1 MQNNRKETLLQNLKK
16 STAEWTSGQGSLSD
30 IVISSRIRLAR
41 NMEGIPFPPRADQA
55 ELKNIFELSKQVV
68 DKSSLFRDCNLLL
81 LDELSSLEN
90 QFLVEK
96 HLISIYHARE
106 KHLYRGCVFNQKETL
121 SIMINEEDHFR
132 IQYLLSGLQL
142 NEIWKFINQID
153 DEIGKKVTY
162 AFSEKEGYLTSCP
175 TNVGTGLRASVMLH
189 LPALVMANRVNDVLK
204 AISKIGYVVRGFY
217 GEGTE
222 VMGNLFQVSNQITL
236 GLSEEEIIDNLEKVN
251 QQIISQEQKVRKNL
265 LSESKSQL
273 EDQVW
278 RAYGILSN
286 ARIISS
292 AETMKL
298 LSKLRFGVELGIISY
313 PGLGTINKLML
324 LIQPAYL
331 QILSGKE
338 LSPYDRDL
346 QRAILIRNK
355 ITYSRER
362 MCI

>member
-1 MQNNRKETLLQNLKK
+1 MQNSNKKKLLQSLTE
-16 STAEWTSGQGSLSD
+16 SVAEWTSGKGPLSE

-41 NMEGIPFPPRADQA
+41 NVEDIPFPPRAEEVD
-55 ELKNIFELSKQVV
+55 LKNIYEITKQVIE
-68 DKSSLFRDCNLLL
+68 KNPLFKDLNFFL
-81 LDELSSLEN
+81 LDELSPIES

-96 HLISIYHARE
+96 HLVSLYHARG
-106 KHLYRGCVFNQKETL
+106 KHPYRGCVYNQEETF

-142 NEIWKFINQID
+142 NKIWESINQID
-153 DEIGKKVTY
+153 DEIGKDVTY

-175 TNVGTGLRASVMLH
+175 TNVGTGMRASVMLH
-189 LPALVMANRVNDVLK
+189 LPALVKLNRLNDILK

-222 VMGNLFQVSNQITL
+222 VMGNLFQISNQITL

-251 QQIISQEQKVRKNL
+251 QQIVTQEQKARKEL
-265 LSESKSQL
+265 LSEFRSQL
-273 EDQVW
+273 EDQIW

-292 AETMKL
+292 SETMEL
-298 LSKLRFGVELGIISY
+298 LSKLRLGVELEMITHLD
-313 PGLGTINKLML
+313 LGTINKIML

-331 QILSGKE
+331 QMLSGKS
-338 LSPYDRDL
+338 LSPFERDV
-346 QRAILIRNK
+346 QRARLIRDK
-355 ITYSRER
+355 ISH
-362 MCI
+362 

>member
-1 MQNNRKETLLQNLKK
+1 MQNKSIILQNLKE
-16 STAEWTSGQGSLSD
+16 SSAEWTSGQGPLSD

-41 NMEGIPFPPRADQA
+41 NVEGIPFSPRAKQA
-55 ELKNIFELSKQVV
+55 ELKNIYELSRQIVEE
-68 DKSSLFRDCNLLL
+68 DSLFRDFNLLL
-81 LDELSSLEN
+81 LDELTPLES

-106 KHLYRGCVFNQKETL
+106 KRPYRGCVFNQRETL
-121 SIMINEEDHFR
+121 SIMVNEEDHFR
-132 IQYLLSGLQL
+132 IQYLLPGLQL
-142 NEIWKFINQID
+142 NNIWKFINKID
-153 DEIGKKVTY
+153 DKIEKKVTY

-175 TNVGTGLRASVMLH
+175 TNVGTGMRASVMLH
-189 LPALVMANRVNDVLK
+189 LPALAMINGINDILK

-251 QQIISQEQKVRKNL
+251 QQIISKEQKVRRDLLANSKNR
-265 LSESKSQL
+265 L

-278 RAYGILSN
+278 RAYGILSS

-292 AETMKL
+292 TEAMEL
-298 LSKLRFGVELGIISY
+298 LSKLKFGVELEIITY
-313 PGLGTINKLML
+313 PGLGTLNKLML

-331 QILSGKE
+331 QMLAGKD
-338 LSPYDRDL
+338 LDPFSRDL
-346 QRAILIRNK
+346 QRAELIRNK
-355 ITYSRER
+355 ISG
-362 MCI
+362 

>member
-1 MQNNRKETLLQNLKK
+1 MQNKNKSIILQNLKE
-16 STAEWTSGQGSLSD
+16 SSAEWTSGQGPLSD

-41 NMEGIPFPPRADQA
+41 NVEGIPFSPWAEKA
-55 ELKNIFELSKQVV
+55 ELKSIFEISRQIVEE
-68 DKSSLFRDCNLLL
+68 DSLFRDSNLLL
-81 LDELSSLEN
+81 LDELTPLES

-106 KHLYRGCVFNQKETL
+106 KHPYRGCVFNQKETL

-142 NEIWKFINQID
+142 NNIWKLINKID
-153 DEIGKKVTY
+153 DEIEKKVTY

-175 TNVGTGLRASVMLH
+175 TNVGTGMRASIMLH
-189 LPALVMANRVNDVLK
+189 LPALAKINGINDILK

-236 GLSEEEIIDNLEKVN
+236 GFSEEEIIDNLEKVN
-251 QQIISQEQKVRKNL
+251 QQIISKEQKVRRDL
-265 LSESKSQL
+265 LSNSKNQL
-273 EDQVW
+273 EDEAW

-286 ARIISS
+286 ARNISS
-292 AETMKL
+292 AEAMEL
-298 LSKLRFGVELGIISY
+298 LSKLRFGVELGII
-313 PGLGTINKLML
+313 PHPNLGTLNRLML
-324 LIQPAYL
+324 LVQPAYL
-331 QILSGKE
+331 QMLTGKD
-338 LSPYDRDL
+338 LGPFNRDL

-355 ITYSRER
+355 LVVSI
-362 MCI
+362 

>member
-1 MQNNRKETLLQNLKK
+1 MQNKNKSIILQNLKE
-16 STAEWTSGQGSLSD
+16 SSAEWTSGQGPLSD

-41 NMEGIPFPPRADQA
+41 NVEGIPFSPWAEKA
-55 ELKNIFELSKQVV
+55 ELKSIFEISRQIVEE
-68 DKSSLFRDCNLLL
+68 DSLFRDSNLLL
-81 LDELSSLEN
+81 LDELTPLES

-106 KHLYRGCVFNQKETL
+106 KHPYRGCVFNQKETL

-142 NEIWKFINQID
+142 NNIWKLINKID
-153 DEIGKKVTY
+153 DEIEKKVTY

-175 TNVGTGLRASVMLH
+175 TNVGTGMRASIMLH
-189 LPALVMANRVNDVLK
+189 LPALAKINGINDILK

-236 GLSEEEIIDNLEKVN
+236 GFSEEEIIDNLEKVN
-251 QQIISQEQKVRKNL
+251 QQIISKEQKVRRDL
-265 LSESKSQL
+265 LSNSKNQL
-273 EDQVW
+273 EDEAW

-286 ARIISS
+286 ARNISS
-292 AETMKL
+292 AEAMEL
-298 LSKLRFGVELGIISY
+298 LSKLRFGVELGII
-313 PGLGTINKLML
+313 PHPNLGTLNRLML

-331 QILSGKE
+331 QMLAGKD
-338 LSPYDRDL
+338 LGPFNRDL

-355 ITYSRER
+355 LVG
-362 MCI
+362 

>member
-1 MQNNRKETLLQNLKK
+1 MQNKNKSIILQNLKE
-16 STAEWTSGQGSLSD
+16 SSAEWTSGQGPLSD

-41 NMEGIPFPPRADQA
+41 NVEGIPFSPWAEQA
-55 ELKNIFELSKQVV
+55 ELKNIFEISRQIVEE
-68 DKSSLFRDCNLLL
+68 DSLFRDSNLLL
-81 LDELSSLEN
+81 LDELTPLES

-106 KHLYRGCVFNQKETL
+106 KHPYRGCVFNQKETL

-142 NEIWKFINQID
+142 NNIWKLINKID
-153 DEIGKKVTY
+153 DEIEKKVTY
-162 AFSEKEGYLTSCP
+162 AFREKEGYLTSCP
-175 TNVGTGLRASVMLH
+175 TNVGTGMRASIMLH
-189 LPALVMANRVNDVLK
+189 LPALATINGINDILK

-236 GLSEEEIIDNLEKVN
+236 GFSEEEIIDNLEKVN
-251 QQIISQEQKVRKNL
+251 QQIISKEQKVRRDL
-265 LSESKSQL
+265 LSNSKNQL
-273 EDQVW
+273 EDEAW

-286 ARIISS
+286 ARNISS
-292 AETMKL
+292 AEAMEL
-298 LSKLRFGVELGIISY
+298 LSKLRFGVELGII
-313 PGLGTINKLML
+313 PHPNLGTLNRLML

-331 QILSGKE
+331 QMLAGKD
-338 LSPYDRDL
+338 LDPFNRDL

-355 ITYSRER
+355 ISG
-362 MCI
+362 

>member
-1 MQNNRKETLLQNLKK
+1 MQNKSIILQNLKE
-16 STAEWTSGQGSLSD
+16 SSAEWTSGQGPLSD

-41 NMEGIPFPPRADQA
+41 NVEGIPFSPRAEQA
-55 ELKNIFELSKQVV
+55 ELKNIFEISRQIVEE
-68 DKSSLFRDCNLLL
+68 DSLFRDSKLLL
-81 LDELSSLEN
+81 LDELTPLES

-106 KHLYRGCVFNQKETL
+106 KHPYRGCVFNQKEKL

-142 NEIWKFINQID
+142 NNIWKLINKID
-153 DEIGKKVTY
+153 DEIEKKVTY

-175 TNVGTGLRASVMLH
+175 TNVGTGMRASIMLH
-189 LPALVMANRVNDVLK
+189 LPALATINGINDILK

-251 QQIISQEQKVRKNL
+251 QQIISKEQKVRRDL
-265 LSESKSQL
+265 LSNSKNQL
-273 EDQVW
+273 EDEAW
-278 RAYGILSN
+278 RAYGILSS

-292 AETMKL
+292 AEAMEL
-298 LSKLRFGVELGIISY
+298 LSKLRFGVELGII
-313 PGLGTINKLML
+313 PHPNLGTINQLML

-331 QILSGKE
+331 QMLAGKD
-338 LSPYDRDL
+338 LDPFSRDL

-355 ITYSRER
+355 LVVSI
-362 MCI
+362 

>member
-1 MQNNRKETLLQNLKK
+1 MQNNSKEILLQNLKE
-16 STAEWTSGQGSLSD
+16 STAEWTNGQGHLSD

-41 NMEGIPFPPRADQA
+41 NIEGISFPPRADQV

-68 DKSSLFRDCNLLL
+68 EKSSLFKDSNLLL
-81 LDELSSLEN
+81 LDELTPLEN

-96 HLISIYHARE
+96 HLISIYHTRE

-142 NEIWKFINQID
+142 NKIWELINQID
-153 DEIGKKVTY
+153 DEIGEKVTY

-189 LPALVMANRVNDVLK
+189 LPALVMVNKVNDVLK
-204 AISKIGYVVRGFY
+204 AISKMGYVVRGFH

-222 VMGNLFQVSNQITL
+222 VMGDLFQVSNQITL
-236 GLSEEEIIDNLEKVN
+236 GLSEEEIIDNLEKIN
-251 QQIISQEQKVRKNL
+251 QQIISQEQKVRKDL
-265 LSESKSQL
+265 LSESESQL

-278 RAYGILSN
+278 RAFGVLSN
-286 ARIISS
+286 VRIISS
-292 AETMKL
+292 AETMEL
-298 LSKLRFGVELGIISY
+298 LSKLRFGVGLGIISH
-313 PGLGTINKLML
+313 PDLGTINKLML

-331 QILSGKE
+331 QILSGKD
-338 LSPYDRDL
+338 LGPFNRDL

-355 ITYSRER
+355 ISG
-362 MCI
+362 

>member
-1 MQNNRKETLLQNLKK
+1 MQNKNKSIILQNLKE
-16 STAEWTSGQGSLSD
+16 SSAEWTSGQGPLSD

-41 NMEGIPFPPRADQA
+41 NVEGIPFSPWAEKA
-55 ELKNIFELSKQVV
+55 ELKSIFEISRQIVEEY
-68 DKSSLFRDCNLLL
+68 SLFRDSNLLL
-81 LDELSSLEN
+81 LDELTPLES

-106 KHLYRGCVFNQKETL
+106 KHPYRGCVFNQKETL

-142 NEIWKFINQID
+142 NNIWKLINKID
-153 DEIGKKVTY
+153 DEIEKKVTY

-175 TNVGTGLRASVMLH
+175 TNVGTGMRASIMLH
-189 LPALVMANRVNDVLK
+189 LPALAKINGINDILK

-236 GLSEEEIIDNLEKVN
+236 GFSEEEIIDNLEKVN
-251 QQIISQEQKVRKNL
+251 QQIISKEQKVRRDL
-265 LSESKSQL
+265 LSNSKNQL
-273 EDQVW
+273 EDEAW

-286 ARIISS
+286 ARNISS
-292 AETMKL
+292 AEAMEL
-298 LSKLRFGVELGIISY
+298 LSKLRFGVELGII
-313 PGLGTINKLML
+313 PHPNLGTLNRLML

-331 QILSGKE
+331 QMLAGKD
-338 LSPYDRDL
+338 LGPFNRDL

-355 ITYSRER
+355 LVVSI
-362 MCI
+362 

>member
-1 MQNNRKETLLQNLKK
+1 MQNNSKEILLQNLRK
-16 STAEWTSGQGSLSD
+16 STAEWTNGQGHLSD

-41 NMEGIPFPPRADQA
+41 NIEGIPFPLRANQV
-55 ELKNIFELSKQVV
+55 ELKNIYEFTKQVIE
-68 DKSSLFRDCNLLL
+68 KSFLFKDYNLLL
-81 LDELSSLEN
+81 LDELSPLES
-90 QFLVEK
+90 QFLVER
-96 HLISIYHARE
+96 HLISIYHAQE

-142 NEIWKFINQID
+142 NKIWKLINQVD
-153 DEIGKKVTY
+153 DEIGEEITY

-189 LPALVMANRVNDVLK
+189 LPALVMVNRVNDVLK

-251 QQIISQEQKVRKNL
+251 QQIISQEQKVRKDL

-278 RAYGILSN
+278 RAFGVLSN

-292 AETMKL
+292 AETMEL
-298 LSKLRFGVELGIISY
+298 LSKLRFGVELGIISH
-313 PGLGTINKLML
+313 PDLGTINKLML
-324 LIQPAYL
+324 LTQPAYL
-331 QILSGKE
+331 QILAGKD
-338 LSPYDRDL
+338 LDPFNRDL

-355 ITYSRER
+355 ISE
-362 MCI
+362 

>member
-1 MQNNRKETLLQNLKK
+1 MQNKDKSKILQNLKE
-16 STAEWTSGQGSLSD
+16 STAEWNNGQGPLSD

-41 NMEGIPFPPRADQA
+41 NVEGIPFSPRAEKA
-55 ELKNIFELSKQVV
+55 ELKNIFELSRQVIKK
-68 DKSSLFRDCNLLL
+68 DSLFKDSKLLL
-81 LDELSSLEN
+81 LDELTPLES

-96 HLISIYHARE
+96 HLISIYHAKE
-106 KHLYRGCVFNQKETL
+106 KRLYRGCVFNQKETL

-142 NEIWKFINQID
+142 NNIWKLINEID
-153 DEIGKKVTY
+153 NKIEKKVTY

-175 TNVGTGLRASVMLH
+175 TNVGTGMRASIMLH
-189 LPALVMANRVNDVLK
+189 LPALAIVNSINDIIK

-251 QQIISQEQKVRKNL
+251 QQIINKEKKIRRDL
-265 LSESKSQL
+265 LSNSKSQL
-273 EDQVW
+273 EDQAW
-278 RAYGILSN
+278 RAYGILSG

-292 AETMKL
+292 AEAMEL
-298 LSKLRFGVELGIISY
+298 LSKLRFGVELGIISH
-313 PGLGTINKLML
+313 PNLGTLNKLML

-331 QILSGKE
+331 QMLACKDLDPFS
-338 LSPYDRDL
+338 RDL
-346 QRAILIRNK
+346 QRAILIRDK
-355 ITYSRER
+355 ISE
-362 MCI
+362 

>member
-1 MQNNRKETLLQNLKK
+1 MQNKDKAIILQNLKE
-16 STAEWTSGQGSLSD
+16 STAEWTNGQSPLSD

-41 NMEGIPFPPRADQA
+41 NVEGIPFSPRAEKA
-55 ELKNIFELSKQVV
+55 ELKNIFELSRQIKKE
-68 DKSSLFRDCNLLL
+68 DSLFKDSNILL
-81 LDELSSLEN
+81 LDELTLLES

-106 KHLYRGCVFNQKETL
+106 KRPYRGCIFNQKETL

-132 IQYLLSGLQL
+132 IQYLLPGLQL
-142 NEIWKFINQID
+142 SNIWKLINKID
-153 DEIGKKVTY
+153 DIIEKKVTY

-175 TNVGTGLRASVMLH
+175 TNVGTGMRASVMLH
-189 LPALVMANRVNDVLK
+189 LPALAMINGINDILK

-251 QQIISQEQKVRKNL
+251 QQIINKEQKVRKEL
-265 LSESKSQL
+265 LSNSKSQL
-273 EDQVW
+273 EDQAW
-278 RAYGILSN
+278 RAYGILSS

-292 AETMKL
+292 AEAMEL
-298 LSKLRFGVELGIISY
+298 LSKLRFGVGLGII
-313 PGLGTINKLML
+313 PHPNLGTLNKLML

-331 QILSGKE
+331 QMLTGKDLDHLS
-338 LSPYDRDL
+338 RDL
-346 QRAILIRNK
+346 QRAVLIRNE
-355 ITYSRER
+355 IN
-362 MCI
+362 C

>member
-1 MQNNRKETLLQNLKK
+1 MQNSNKKKLLRDLAE
-16 STAEWTSGQGSLSD
+16 SMAEWTSGKGLLSE

-41 NMEGIPFPPRADQA
+41 NIEGIPFPPRAEEVD
-55 ELKNIFELSKQVV
+55 LKNIYEITKQVIE
-68 DKSSLFRDCNLLL
+68 KSHLFKDLKFFL
-81 LDELSSLEN
+81 LDELSPLES

-106 KHLYRGCVFNQKETL
+106 KHPYRGCVYNQEETI

-153 DEIGKKVTY
+153 DEIGKDVTY

-175 TNVGTGLRASVMLH
+175 TNVGTGMRASVMLH
-189 LPALVMANRVNDVLK
+189 LPALVKLNRLNDILK

-222 VMGNLFQVSNQITL
+222 VMGNLFQISNQITL

-251 QQIISQEQKVRKNL
+251 QQIVCQEQKARKEL
-265 LSESKSQL
+265 LSEFKSQL

-292 AETMKL
+292 SETMEL
-298 LSKLRFGVELGIISY
+298 LSKLRLGVELGMISHLD
-313 PGLGTINKLML
+313 LGTINKMML

-331 QILSGKE
+331 QMLAGKD
-338 LSPYDRDL
+338 LSPFERDV
-346 QRAILIRNK
+346 QRARLIRDK
-355 ITYSRER
+355 ISH
-362 MCI
+362 

>member
-1 MQNNRKETLLQNLKK
+1 MQNKNKSIILQNLKE
-16 STAEWTSGQGSLSD
+16 SSAEWTSGQGPLSD

-41 NMEGIPFPPRADQA
+41 NVEGIPFSPWAEKA
-55 ELKNIFELSKQVV
+55 ELKSIFEISRQIVEE
-68 DKSSLFRDCNLLL
+68 DSLFRDSNLLL
-81 LDELSSLEN
+81 LDELTPLES

-106 KHLYRGCVFNQKETL
+106 KHPYRGCVFNQKETL

-142 NEIWKFINQID
+142 NNIWKLINKID
-153 DEIGKKVTY
+153 DEIEKKVTY

-175 TNVGTGLRASVMLH
+175 TNVGTGMRASIMLH
-189 LPALVMANRVNDVLK
+189 LPALAKINGINDILK

-236 GLSEEEIIDNLEKVN
+236 GFSEEEIIDNLEKVN
-251 QQIISQEQKVRKNL
+251 QQIISKEQKVRRDL
-265 LSESKSQL
+265 LSNSKNQL
-273 EDQVW
+273 EDEAW

-286 ARIISS
+286 ARNISS
-292 AETMKL
+292 AEAMEL
-298 LSKLRFGVELGIISY
+298 LSKLRFGVELGII
-313 PGLGTINKLML
+313 PHPNLGTLNRLML

-331 QILSGKE
+331 QMLTGKD
-338 LSPYDRDL
+338 LGPFNRDL

-355 ITYSRER
+355 LVVSI
-362 MCI
+362 